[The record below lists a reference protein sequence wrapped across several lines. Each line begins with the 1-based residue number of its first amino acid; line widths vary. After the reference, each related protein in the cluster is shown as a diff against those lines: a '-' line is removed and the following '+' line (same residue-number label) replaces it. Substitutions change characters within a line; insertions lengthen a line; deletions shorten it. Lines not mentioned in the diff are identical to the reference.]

1 MFIQGNLQAVFDALY
16 SIGAIDPILKMDWN
30 DVTNEMEHR
39 PDMVL
44 EVVEKING
52 CEGSTEKL
60 IEIFNQLDQKL
71 IQFAALEVAREF
83 CEFQERQT
91 LH

>member
-16 SIGAIDPILKMDWN
+16 TIGAIDPILKMDWS
-30 DVTNEMEHR
+30 DVTKEMEHH
-39 PDMVL
+39 PDMVMA
-44 EVVEKING
+44 VVEKINK

-60 IEIFNQLDQKL
+60 IQTFNQLDKKL